1 MPVPIDKK
9 SYYAMRFTK
18 GTIIELAES
27 ICDEFSPKPKG
38 AKFEVDYVD
47 DALQLHG
54 HWLAPESGSLAVDI
68 ERDRFQIVVK

>member
-9 SYYAMRFTK
+9 AYYMMRFQK
-18 GTIIELAES
+18 GTIIELTEP
-27 ICDEFSPKPKG
+27 IYDQYSPKPKG

-54 HWLAPESGSLAVDI
+54 HWLAPESGSLAVII
-68 ERDRFQIVVK
+68 EKDRFKVIS